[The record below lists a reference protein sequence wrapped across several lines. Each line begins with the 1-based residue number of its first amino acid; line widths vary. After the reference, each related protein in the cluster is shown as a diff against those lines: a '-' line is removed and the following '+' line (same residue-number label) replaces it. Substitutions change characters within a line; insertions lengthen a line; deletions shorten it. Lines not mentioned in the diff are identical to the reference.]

1 MGLEWGQ
8 KPQDV
13 LWVQMRSRIRT
24 CSSSIFHH
32 LDTCLTALR
41 RAITKTQSPIICPAY
56 SQLPSVNAVCQY
68 NSSRGIPWVWDPLCL
83 SLHPLSFSFPP
94 LSFSCASQ
102 QIKGQVPLRR
112 ILSHNLHKPNTPL
125 LLVPFAFRHPLW
137 PEKICKRMALMVSK
151 QSKGVTDILMVRLI
165 SE

>member
-1 MGLEWGQ
+1 MGQEWGQ

-83 SLHPLSFSFPP
+83 SLHPCPFLFHLCPSPVQVNKSKAKFSATNSLTQLAQTKHSIATGAFC
-94 LSFSCASQ
+94 FSASS
-102 QIKGQVPLRR
+102 L
-112 ILSHNLHKPNTPL
+112 
-125 LLVPFAFRHPLW
+125 A
-137 PEKICKRMALMVSK
+137 
-151 QSKGVTDILMVRLI
+151 
-165 SE
+165 